1 MYRPDEESFAP
12 ASPSP
17 SSGCGVSGPL
27 ESIPDIALSSRSA
40 RDAFLVA
47 RDAHGGP
54 GHGDTQLSHPLAV
67 AELLSARGFD
77 ETTVSAA
84 LLHDTVEDT
93 ALGIE
98 QIEGHF
104 GVEIA
109 GLVARLTE
117 DLRIKEYPA
126 RKAEARARA
135 IRDRRAAAIY
145 AADKLANTRRL
156 LDDGEC
162 IDGERLDHYVKTL
175 RLFSEQMPELPFLP
189 ELSVELTRLID
200 RDAGRI
206 GDSACRTATPTYPR
220 S

>member
-1 MYRPDEESFAP
+1 MYRPDPAAIAP
-12 ASPSP
+12 VPPAP
-17 SSGCGVSGPL
+17 SSGCAVSGPL
-27 ESIPDIALSSRSA
+27 EAIPDLALSSIST

-54 GHGDTQLSHPLAV
+54 GHGDTELSHPLAV

-77 ETTVSAA
+77 RTAVSAA

-93 ALGIE
+93 ALSIE
-98 QIEGHF
+98 QIEDHF

-109 GLVARLTE
+109 GLVAGLTE
-117 DLRIKEYPA
+117 DMRIRQYPA
-126 RKAEARARA
+126 RKAEARTRA
-135 IRDRRAAAIY
+135 IQDGRVAAIY

-175 RLFSEQMPELPFLP
+175 RLFSEGLSELPFLA
-189 ELSVELTRLID
+189 EFSVALTRLVN

-206 GDSACRTATPTYPR
+206 GMAASGSGP
-220 S
+220 SS